1 MRNFTKADYI
11 DALQEKIGLSK
22 QDCVSF
28 MEAYAEIT
36 QEALSKGFHIQ
47 LRGVWVLKP
56 IIQKANIGRNMATG
70 ELMRIPERTG
80 IKFTPSA
87 ALLER
92 VRQKDTVKEEID
104 FNDAF

>member
-1 MRNFTKADYI
+1 MANFTKADYI
-11 DALQEKIGLSK
+11 NALQEKVGLSK

-36 QEALSKGFHIQ
+36 QEALSRGFHIQ
-47 LRGVWVLKP
+47 LRGAWVLKP
-56 IIQKANIGRNMATG
+56 ITQKANIGRNMVTG

-80 IKFTPSA
+80 IKFTPSV

-92 VRQKDTVKEEID
+92 VRQKNTVKKETD
-104 FNDAF
+104 LSHPF

>member
-1 MRNFTKADYI
+1 MKSFTKADYVE
-11 DALQEKIGLSK
+11 ALQEKIGLGK
-22 QDCVSF
+22 QDCIAF
-28 MEAYAEIT
+28 MEAYVKIT
-36 QEALSKGFHIQ
+36 EEVLSKGLHIQ
-47 LRGVWVLKP
+47 LRGAWVLKP

-92 VRQKDTVKEEID
+92 VRRKDKTKKEIESGNP
-104 FNDAF
+104 F